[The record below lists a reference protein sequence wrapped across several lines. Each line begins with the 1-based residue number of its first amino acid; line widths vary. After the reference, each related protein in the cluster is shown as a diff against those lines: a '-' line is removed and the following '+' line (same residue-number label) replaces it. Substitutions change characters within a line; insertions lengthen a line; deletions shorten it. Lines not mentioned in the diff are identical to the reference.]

1 MQTALDTVAITLAE
15 LNNAIS
21 DVETATNAT
30 ITAKNDALQAT
41 TDAQTAITHMQSL
54 INNLKSRGPW
64 NSTTDFKTNNLAEAN
79 GKTYIALQDHINKPV
94 TDKSYWA
101 LFADQGVKGD
111 RGEKGD
117 TGAALSILGKLTDP
131 SQLPPTGTAGDAY
144 TVNGELYV
152 WSENINDWENVG
164 NIKGEKGDK
173 GDEGFS
179 AYEVAVAGGF
189 VGTEAEW
196 LASLKGQKGDKGD
209 PGADADLTGITQT
222 VSDLQTDIT
231 EHLDESVA
239 SENGAHDLR
248 YFGEKL
254 EISNGTD
261 WVEIPTGSSDTKVF
275 TGDLN
280 DLVEKGVFSIAA
292 DTPNSPIPTEAI
304 VEVTPSADGLTVMQ
318 VWMEKKTNASFALNI
333 RRQATRTDLSSPFVW
348 GNDVDKSDA
357 GFYKG
362 WQRLHPM
369 LTNSIDSDLQHEVA
383 TARAVKLLND
393 KLTPSWVNVTDVVA
407 PFRTGNPT
415 NVKIRKTAGIASL
428 SFQLT
433 LSASTVA
440 NTQYTLFN
448 LPQGYAP
455 DDIAIFQ
462 ITDAAATPAYVTARV
477 LPLGAVVIKH
487 NAVLASGTSIRGS
500 ITYIVQGALV

>member
-1 MQTALDTVAITLAE
+1 
-15 LNNAIS
+15 
-21 DVETATNAT
+21 
-30 ITAKNDALQAT
+30 
-41 TDAQTAITHMQSL
+41 MQSL
-54 INNLKSRGPW
+54 INNFKHRGEW
-64 NSTTDFKTNNLAEAN
+64 NATTDYRKNNLVRKD
-79 GKTYIALQDHINKPV
+79 GKAYIALQDNLNKPV
-94 TDKSYWA
+94 TDVVYWE
-101 LFADQGVKGD
+101 LFVDKGVKGD
-111 RGEKGD
+111 KGEKGEPG
-117 TGAALSILGKLTDP
+117 TGIKVLGHFDNPSELPSDP
-131 SQLPPTGTAGDAY
+131 TQGDAY
-144 TVNGELYV
+144 TIGADKVLYV
-152 WSENINDWENVG
+152 FNGTTWQDMGS
-164 NIKGEKGDK
+164 IKGV
-173 GDEGFS
+173 EGKS
-179 AYEVAVAGGF
+179 AYEVAVGNGF
-189 VGTEAEW
+189 IGTESEW
-196 LASLKGQKGDKGD
+196 LESLKGERGLTGEKGD
-209 PGADADLTGITQT
+209 PGVPGADGKDADLTGITQT